1 MNINKTPIEGV
12 YEVDLTEISDERGSF
27 SRLFCSQT
35 LKGIIGK
42 KQIVQI
48 NQSNNNLAGT
58 VRGMH
63 YQIDPAAEMKL
74 IKCVV
79 GSIFDVVVDLR
90 KNSDTFLK
98 YHAVNLSESNNKMI
112 VIPEG
117 CAHGFQA
124 LQNNSSLIYFHTNFY
139 NQKCERGI
147 RYDEPLVG
155 VNWPLTAINLSS
167 RDKNFE
173 SIKSNNFIGI

>member
-1 MNINKTPIEGV
+1 MNISKTPIEGV
-12 YEVDLTEISDERGSF
+12 YEVDLTGISDERGSF
-27 SRLFCSQT
+27 ARLFCSQT
-35 LKGIIGK
+35 LEKIIGK
-42 KQIVQI
+42 KKIVQI

-139 NQKCERGI
+139 NQECERGI

-155 VNWPLTAINLSS
+155 INWPLPAINLSS
-167 RDKNFE
+167 RDENFE
-173 SIKSNNFIGI
+173 NIKNL